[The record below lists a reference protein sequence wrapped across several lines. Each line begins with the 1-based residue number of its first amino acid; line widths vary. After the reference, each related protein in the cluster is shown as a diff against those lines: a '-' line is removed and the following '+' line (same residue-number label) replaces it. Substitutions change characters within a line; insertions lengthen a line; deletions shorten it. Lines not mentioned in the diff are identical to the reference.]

1 MKDDKEIVDQV
12 KKIRKRY
19 KTELVDVEEVE
30 MDFIDEVNSL
40 IKKIFGDSSSDVYT
54 ALTPGKLEKWKNN
67 RKRKILNH
75 LRKFMGIFTRK
86 NFLNFMY
93 FLLLVTITGFL
104 VSEAVSFYAVD
115 GVIETKTWV
124 KAILTEICFIFLSG
138 YRAVGKV
145 QTFFVGILRVAVFC
159 LMLFVITSGVA
170 FQGAG
175 DVAEIDNVDKQIEL
189 IERSIEKKEELIKFF
204 KAKRQILNTIKQENA
219 LDELRQRLLDLKNRQ
234 LESGK
239 SKEVSDLIVYKS
251 YGKAAFRVILLFI
264 SVLLSR
270 RMFKF

>member
-1 MKDDKEIVDQV
+1 
-12 KKIRKRY
+12 
-19 KTELVDVEEVE
+19 
-30 MDFIDEVNSL
+30 
-40 IKKIFGDSSSDVYT
+40 
-54 ALTPGKLEKWKNN
+54 
-67 RKRKILNH
+67 
-75 LRKFMGIFTRK
+75 
-86 NFLNFMY
+86 
-93 FLLLVTITGFL
+93 
-104 VSEAVSFYAVD
+104 
-115 GVIETKTWV
+115 
-124 KAILTEICFIFLSG
+124 
-138 YRAVGKV
+138 
-145 QTFFVGILRVAVFC
+145 
-159 LMLFVITSGVA
+159 MLFVITSSVA

-219 LDELRQRLLDLKNRQ
+219 LDKLRGKLLDLKNRQ
-234 LESGK
+234 LDTGK

>member
-1 MKDDKEIVDQV
+1 VKDDKEIVDQV

-40 IKKIFGDSSSDVYT
+40 IKKIFGDSSNDVYT
-54 ALTPGKLEKWKNN
+54 ALTPGKLEKWKNS
-67 RKRKILNH
+67 RKRKIRNY
-75 LRKFMGIFTRK
+75 LRKFTSIFTRK

-93 FLLLVTITGFL
+93 FLLLCTITGFL

-115 GVIETKTWV
+115 GVIEAKTWV
-124 KAILTEICFIFLSG
+124 KAILTEVCFIFLSG
-138 YRAVGKV
+138 YRAIGKM

-170 FQGAG
+170 FQGAS
-175 DVAEIDNVDKQIEL
+175 DVSEISNVDKQIEM

-204 KAKRQILNTIKQENA
+204 KEKRQILNTIKQENA
-219 LDELRQRLLDLKNRQ
+219 LDKLREKLLELKNRQ
-234 LESGK
+234 LETGK
-239 SKEVSDLIVYKS
+239 SQEVSDLIVYKS